1 MGNWE
6 KDIFLD
12 GVDPEQGSFFV
23 AGGAEEPCLA
33 RERDGHTLPAVGT
46 PVLSERQRVEG
57 FIAGDALARVAA
69 G

>member
-46 PVLSERQRVEG
+46 
-57 FIAGDALARVAA
+57 FIAGNALARVAA